1 MKKKNLSNYLSFSYS
16 RNWTVITSSDLSI
29 KKIDKAKPSGA
40 TCKLHGRLSKF
51 LWCPFSYGITAPA
64 GDVSIIAG

>member
-1 MKKKNLSNYLSFSYS
+1 MFFSYS

-29 KKIDKAKPSGA
+29 KKIDKAKSSGA
-40 TCKLHGRLSKF
+40 TCKLHGRLSKL
-51 LWCPFSYGITAPA
+51 LWCPFSYGSTAPA